1 MDLAAVVSGSLFAHR
16 EPVDGLAT
24 VPVAGIENRAREVRL
39 GTSAPMGRGSNFTLL
54 AVIALAIPISTS
66 TPAAGPDW
74 PKSLTLATASGCG
87 LSHQIDP
94 VPHTQRSP
102 HLDLCND
109 AAPSLLRVPQSSPT
123 L

>member
-1 MDLAAVVSGSLFAHR
+1 MDLTAVVSGSRFAHR

-39 GTSAPMGRGSNFTLL
+39 GTIAPMGRGSNFNLL

-66 TPAAGPDW
+66 TPAACLDW

-87 LSHQIDP
+87 LSHQIDW
-94 VPHTQRSP
+94 VRHTQRSP
-102 HLDLCND
+102 NLDLVND
-109 AAPSLLRVPQSSPT
+109 AARSRRP
-123 L
+123 